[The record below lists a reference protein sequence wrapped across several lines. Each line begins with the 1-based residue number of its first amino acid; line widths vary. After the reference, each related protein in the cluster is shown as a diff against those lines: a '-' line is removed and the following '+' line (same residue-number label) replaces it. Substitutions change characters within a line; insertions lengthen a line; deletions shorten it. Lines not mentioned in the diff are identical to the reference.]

1 MPPHDR
7 MVEKI
12 IHSAPSRVM
21 SRMLRELR
29 EEAGMR
35 QEDLAAE
42 LDVVRQTVSAIER
55 GERMLMVLELFDYL
69 RPLGL
74 KPSEFV
80 ARLEAEIA
88 RSDVEDKPI

>member
-1 MPPHDR
+1 
-7 MVEKI
+7 
-12 IHSAPSRVM
+12 
-21 SRMLRELR
+21 
-29 EEAGMR
+29 MR

>member
-1 MPPHDR
+1 VTPHDR
-7 MVEKI
+7 AVEKI

-42 LDVVRQTVSAIER
+42 LGVVRQTVSAIER
-55 GERMLMVLELFDYL
+55 GERMLMVLFEYL

-74 KPSEFV
+74 RPSEFV
-80 ARLEAEIA
+80 DRLEAEIA
-88 RSDVEDKPI
+88 RLNGEGRLS